1 MPVHR
6 RPPVASLAFKTL
18 SSAVACAVL
27 LSPAAYA
34 AQLGKITVLS
44 AVGQP
49 LRAEVELTAV
59 KPGETATLL
68 AKLAPPDAYRQA
80 VVDFNPALNNLTFAI
95 ETRTGTPFIRIS
107 SAQPLTEPLVNLLLE
122 LSGKSGVQTR
132 EYAFVLDTPEAR
144 QTRGAQVAAPVQPGK
159 GLGSGAAAPAATAAA
174 APAGEKKKASD
185 YRVKPGD
192 TLSRIASE
200 FKPSGVSLDMM
211 LVALYRANPDA
222 FKGENMNRM
231 QAGRI
236 LAVPSTESVR
246 ALDGAEA
253 KGVVTAHALDFEAY
267 RNKLAGQVATS
278 RPSRAAQ
285 ATQSTGGKIGATK
298 VEEKPTA
305 VSEAQDKLKLSKAEP
320 AARAAGKS
328 TVASEEEKIAKAK
341 QVEEAASR
349 VKELEKNVSDLEQLM
364 AVKNKAMADK
374 SAPSPAKPDEVAAS
388 TPAATPQPPVPKAK
402 PVPLVKKPSP
412 LEPSFA
418 DKINDHLGAIGI
430 ALAALF
436 AAAAAL
442 VIARRKKDA
451 PPHDYIAPVL
461 PPDAPASPDVPEH
474 ELGHELAAEVQQ
486 AEARNQ
492 LFGAGTGIGAAAAG
506 VAAVAGAAALA
517 ANEVDPVAEADVYI
531 AYGRDGQAEDI
542 LKEALRAHP
551 GHHAARLKLL
561 EIYSA
566 RKDVAAFEDQAS
578 ELYSQTRGHG
588 DEWPQAA
595 AMGAA
600 LDPANP
606 LYGDADVDAVVS
618 LSKPPEEPLRGQSVD
633 LPLNDGMFDLP
644 LPPAGAAPAEAAAA
658 PVPVRDERHPLDFDL
673 DSLDFEPVSTSDPI
687 VMPGPDK
694 APGNGLAATPSA
706 LDVNDEAQYDASMDF
721 GLDLEPP
728 AGPVNGVGPGLTP
741 LPDPLKNVDL
751 ADFDLEAPA
760 TPATAAGTP
769 AATPAAATPAATPPL
784 ATPPVAQ
791 EFDLTG
797 IDLDLNDG
805 KTAGASASAGV
816 DDPLSAIHMEMDT
829 KLDLAIAYQ
838 EIGDKEGARELIDEV
853 IKGGSPEQV
862 AKANTMKALLS

>member
-1 MPVHR
+1 M
-6 RPPVASLAFKTL
+6 
-18 SSAVACAVL
+18 L

-49 LRAEVELTAV
+49 LRAEVELTGV

-80 VVDFNPALNNLTFAI
+80 VVDFNPALNNLTFAV

-122 LSGKSGVQTR
+122 LSGKGGAQTR

-144 QTRGAQVAAPVQPGK
+144 QTRGPQVAAPVQPGK
-159 GLGSGAAAPAATAAA
+159 GLGSGAAAAAPAPAA
-174 APAGEKKKASD
+174 APAAAGDRKKATD
-185 YRVKPGD
+185 YRVRQGD
-192 TLSRIASE
+192 TLSRIASQ

-236 LAVPSTESVR
+236 LAVPSSETVR

-267 RNKLAGQVATS
+267 RNKLAGQVAS
-278 RPSRAAQ
+278 GRPTRAAQ

-305 VSEAQDKLKLSKAEP
+305 ASEAQDKLKLSKAEP
-320 AARAAGKS
+320 AAKAAGKS

-341 QVEEAASR
+341 QVEEAAAR

-402 PVPLVKKPSP
+402 PVPLARKPSP

-418 DKINDHLGAIGI
+418 DKINEHLGAIGI

-451 PPHDYIAPVL
+451 PPPPDHIAPVL
-461 PPDAPASPDVPEH
+461 PPDAPASPDVPAH
-474 ELGHELAAEVQQ
+474 ELGHELAAEDQQ
-486 AEARNQ
+486 SEARNQ
-492 LFGAGTGIGAAAAG
+492 LFGAGAAAAGAG

-542 LKEALRAHP
+542 LKEALRANP
-551 GHHAARLKLL
+551 DRHAARLKLL

-600 LDPANP
+600 LDPTNP

-618 LSKPPEEPLRGQSVD
+618 LTKPPEEPLRGQSVD
-633 LPLNDGMFDLP
+633 LPLNDSTFDLP
-644 LPPAGAAPAEAAAA
+644 PPAESAPAAAA
-658 PVPVRDERHPLDFDL
+658 AAAVPVRDERHPLDFDL

-687 VMPGPDK
+687 VMPGPANGPNK
-694 APGNGLAATPSA
+694 GSGNGLAATPSA
-706 LDVNDEAQYDASMDF
+706 LDVDDEAQYDASMDF

-751 ADFDLEAPA
+751 ADFDLDSPA
-760 TPATAAGTP
+760 TPATPAAAAG
-769 AATPAAATPAATPPL
+769 TPAAATPAETPP
-784 ATPPVAQ
+784 APQ

-805 KTAGASASAGV
+805 KTAGASAGV

-862 AKANTMKALLS
+862 AKANTMRALLS

>member
-1 MPVHR
+1 MPVHT
-6 RPPVASLAFKTL
+6 RPRVASLAFKTL
-18 SSAVACAVL
+18 ASAAACTVL

-49 LRAEVELTAV
+49 LRAEVELTGV
-59 KPGETATLL
+59 KPGETSTLL

-80 VVDFNPALNNLTFAI
+80 VVDFNPALNNLTFAV

-122 LSGKSGVQTR
+122 LSGKGSAQTR

-144 QTRGAQVAAPVQPGK
+144 QTRGPQVAAPVQPGK
-159 GLGSGAAAPAATAAA
+159 GMGSGTAAATPAPAAAPAA
-174 APAGEKKKASD
+174 AGEKKKARD
-185 YRVKPGD
+185 YRVRQGD

-200 FKPSGVSLDMM
+200 LKPSGVSLDMM

-236 LAVPSTESVR
+236 LAVPSSEAVR

-267 RNKLAGQVATS
+267 RNKLAGQVAS
-278 RPSRAAQ
+278 GRPTRAAQ
-285 ATQSTGGKIGATK
+285 ATQSTGGKIGATR

-305 VSEAQDKLKLSKAEP
+305 VSEAQDKLKLSKVEP
-320 AARAAGKS
+320 AAKAAGKS

-341 QVEEAASR
+341 QVEEAAAR

-374 SAPSPAKPDEVAAS
+374 SAPSPAKPDDVAAS
-388 TPAATPQPPVPKAK
+388 APAATPQPPVPKAK

-412 LEPSFA
+412 LEPSLT

-430 ALAALF
+430 ALAALL
-436 AAAAAL
+436 AAVAAL

-451 PPHDYIAPVL
+451 PPRPEQIAPVL
-461 PPDAPASPDVPEH
+461 PPDAPANPDAPA
-474 ELGHELAAEVQQ
+474 HELANELANGLAPEDQQ
-486 AEARNQ
+486 SEASNH
-492 LFGAGTGIGAAAAG
+492 LFGTGAAAGAG
-506 VAAVAGAAALA
+506 LAAVAAAGALA
-517 ANEVDPVAEADVYI
+517 SNEVDPVAEADVYI

-542 LKEALRAHP
+542 LKEALRANP
-551 GHHAARLKLL
+551 DRHAARLKLL

-600 LDPANP
+600 LDPTNP

-618 LSKPPEEPLRGQSVD
+618 LSKAPDEPLRGQSVD
-633 LPLNDGMFDLP
+633 LPLNDTAFDLP
-644 LPPAGAAPAEAAAA
+644 EPPAAA
-658 PVPVRDERHPLDFDL
+658 PVAAVPVPARDERHPLDFDL

-687 VMPGPDK
+687 VMPPP
-694 APGNGLAATPSA
+694 APPAPSATPAATPA
-706 LDVNDEAQYDASMDF
+706 ARLDGNDEAQYDASMDF

-728 AGPVNGVGPGLTP
+728 GGPVNGVGPGLTP

-751 ADFDLEAPA
+751 TDFDLDESAA
-760 TPATAAGTP
+760 TPATP
-769 AATPAAATPAATPPL
+769 PATPAAATPADTPP
-784 ATPPVAQ
+784 AAQ

-797 IDLDLNDG
+797 IDLDLNDARA
-805 KTAGASASAGV
+805 AGASAGV

>member
-1 MPVHR
+1 MPVHT
-6 RPPVASLAFKTL
+6 RPRVASLALKTL

-34 AQLGKITVLS
+34 AELGKITVLS

-59 KPGETATLL
+59 KPGETSALL
-68 AKLAPPDAYRQA
+68 AKLAPPDAYRRA
-80 VVDFNPALNNLTFAI
+80 VVDFNPALNGLTFAI
-95 ETRTGTPFIRIS
+95 ETRTGTPYIRIS
-107 SAQPLTEPLVNLLLE
+107 SAQPLTEPLVNLMVE
-122 LSGKSGVQTR
+122 LSGKGSVQTR

-159 GLGSGAAAPAATAAA
+159 GQGSGAAPATPAAPAADA
-174 APAGEKKKASD
+174 KSKSKSD
-185 YRVKPGD
+185 YRVKRGD

-200 FKPSGVSLDMM
+200 LKPSGVSLDMM

-222 FKGENMNRM
+222 FQGENMNRM

-236 LAVPSTESVR
+236 LAVPSNDTVR

-253 KGVVTAHALDFEAY
+253 KGVVTAHAIDFEAY
-267 RNKLAGQVATS
+267 RNKLAGQVAQS
-278 RPSRAAQ
+278 KPARAAQ
-285 ATQSTGGKIGATK
+285 ATQSTGGRIGATK

-341 QVEEAASR
+341 QVDEAASR

-388 TPAATPQPPVPKAK
+388 VPATQPVAPQPPVPKAK

-412 LEPSFA
+412 LEPTFA

-442 VIARRKKDA
+442 VIARRKKDT
-451 PPHDYIAPVL
+451 PPAHEYIAPVL
-461 PPDAPASPDVPEH
+461 PPDEPSLADASSDTAKPHDLAPEEQQSEASNH
-474 ELGHELAAEVQQ
+474 
-486 AEARNQ
+486 
-492 LFGAGTGIGAAAAG
+492 LFGTGAGAAAAG
-506 VAAVAGAAALA
+506 VAAVASTALA

-542 LKEALRAHP
+542 LKEALRANP
-551 GHHAARLKLL
+551 DRHAARLKLL
-561 EIYSA
+561 EIYAA

-600 LDPANP
+600 LDPTNP

-618 LSKPPEEPLRGQSVD
+618 LSKAPEEPLHGQSVD
-633 LPLNDGMFDLP
+633 LPLNQGAFDID
-644 LPPAGAAPAEAAAA
+644 LPPAEPA
-658 PVPVRDERHPLDFDL
+658 PVAAVPARDERHPLDFDL

-687 VMPGPDK
+687 VMPASG
-694 APGNGLAATPSA
+694 TPA
-706 LDVNDEAQYDASMDF
+706 GKLDGKDSAQYDASMDF

-728 AGPVNGVGPGLTP
+728 GGPANGLGPGLTP

-751 ADFDLEAPA
+751 ADFDLEPPV
-760 TPATAAGTP
+760 TPVTP
-769 AATPAAATPAATPPL
+769 PPAAAAPAETPP
-784 ATPPVAQ
+784 APQ

-797 IDLDLNDG
+797 IDLDLDEG
-805 KTAGASASAGV
+805 KTAASAGV

-853 IKGGSPEQV
+853 IKGGSAEQV